1 MPGTFSFKILERH
14 MTKNRYLVNAL
25 GGSIAAAVGG
35 LAGWWLESRSREP
48 EQEERTRV
56 RLRRWQ
62 LR

>member
-1 MPGTFSFKILERH
+1 MSQ
-14 MTKNRYLVNAL
+14 NRFLAEAFGATAV
-25 GGSIAAAVGG
+25 AAAGG
-35 LAGWWLESRSREP
+35 LAGWWLESRAREM

>member
-1 MPGTFSFKILERH
+1 

-25 GGSIAAAVGG
+25 GGSVAAAVGG

>member
-1 MPGTFSFKILERH
+1 
-14 MTKNRYLVNAL
+14 MTKNRFLAEIF
-25 GGSIAAAVGG
+25 GTTAAAAVGG
-35 LAGWWLESRSREP
+35 LAGWWLESRTREK